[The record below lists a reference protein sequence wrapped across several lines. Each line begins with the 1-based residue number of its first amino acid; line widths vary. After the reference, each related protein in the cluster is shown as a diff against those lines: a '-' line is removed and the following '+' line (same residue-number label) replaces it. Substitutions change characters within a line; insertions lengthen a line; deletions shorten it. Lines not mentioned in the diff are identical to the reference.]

1 MCTES
6 HRLAETNVLKMHC
19 MRVNSLEM
27 NMLGKIVCASIRRN
41 MHGNA
46 YNFSADVSKK
56 LQNINKL
63 QSEAETE

>member
-1 MCTES
+1 
-6 HRLAETNVLKMHC
+6 
-19 MRVNSLEM
+19 
-27 NMLGKIVCASIRRN
+27 

-63 QSEAETE
+63 QSEAETEWTEARLEKVETEIDK